1 MGSHIVENPP
11 ALRLRRFAGLFVVLH
26 LLHLLASTLALRYN
40 KKKRKGVN
48 TVNDGNKVRHNLALA
63 YANNKLQI
71 ALQRGEHPQNLDLDD
86 PAQAACALASWYS
99 DCLEELINLEDGKIY
114 SPASMD

>member
-1 MGSHIVENPP
+1 MGSHIVENPSVSGGSP
-11 ALRLRRFAGLFVVLH
+11 GFLLSFIFFTSLRPPWPCV
-26 LLHLLASTLALRYN
+26 TI
-40 KKKRKGVN
+40 RKNGRGVN

-86 PAQAACALASWYS
+86 PAQAACALAHWYRA
-99 DCLEELINLEDGKIY
+99 CLDELIELADDELF
-114 SPASMD
+114 SPYSMD

>member
-1 MGSHIVENPP
+1 M
-11 ALRLRRFAGLFVVLH
+11 
-26 LLHLLASTLALRYN
+26 
-40 KKKRKGVN
+40 
-48 TVNDGNKVRHNLALA
+48 NDGNRIRHNLALA

-71 ALQRGEHPQNLDLDD
+71 ALQRGERPQGLDLND
-86 PAQAACALASWYS
+86 PAQAACMLASWYS